1 MSRLDGLMREPV
13 TLSVIASHDWRNA
26 RQLVYRAAL
35 VTRGGRVLHCIDSI
49 SRVDAVRLA
58 RRYADRSGMTVVREV
73 VA

>member
-1 MSRLDGLMREPV
+1 VSRLDGLMREPV
-13 TLSVIASHDWRNA
+13 TLSVIASHDWRSP
-26 RQLVYRAAL
+26 QLVYRVAL

-58 RRYADRSGMTVVREV
+58 RRYAERAGMTVVREV

>member
-1 MSRLDGLMREPV
+1 MREPV
-13 TLSVIASHDWRNA
+13 TLSVIASHDWRS
-26 RQLVYRAAL
+26 RQRVYRAAL

-58 RRYADRSGMTVVREV
+58 RRYAERAGMTVFREV